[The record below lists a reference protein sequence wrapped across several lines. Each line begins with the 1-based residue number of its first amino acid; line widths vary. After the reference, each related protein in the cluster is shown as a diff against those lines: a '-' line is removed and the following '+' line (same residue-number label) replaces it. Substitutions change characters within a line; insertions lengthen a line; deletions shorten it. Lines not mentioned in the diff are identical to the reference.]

1 MKQQETAYICDGE
14 LPGVRILNG
23 TAYGEAGGRW
33 WPVSGLL
40 RTRDGDLLPVL
51 DIPQMEEGSRRE
63 AAGGKARSGS
73 AMRTPSAGTAFCP
86 CTRT

>member
-51 DIPQMEEGSRRE
+51 DIPQMEEGPRRE
-63 AAGGKARSGS
+63 AAV
-73 AMRTPSAGTAFCP
+73 
-86 CTRT
+86 

>member
-33 WPVSGLL
+33 WPH
-40 RTRDGDLLPVL
+40 
-51 DIPQMEEGSRRE
+51 
-63 AAGGKARSGS
+63 
-73 AMRTPSAGTAFCP
+73 
-86 CTRT
+86 